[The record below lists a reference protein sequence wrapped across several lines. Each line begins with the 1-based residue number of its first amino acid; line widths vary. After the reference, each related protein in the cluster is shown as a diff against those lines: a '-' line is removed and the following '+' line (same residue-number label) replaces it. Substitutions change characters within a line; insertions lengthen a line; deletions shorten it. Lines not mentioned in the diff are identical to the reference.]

1 MGFSLC
7 SQVEGQPCP
16 ISLMERGTHP
26 RLPPPTSPVKGE
38 TGARGRFFIGGE
50 KLQCFLSGQPQG
62 QLARD

>member
-1 MGFSLC
+1 MGFSLY
-7 SQVEGQPCP
+7 SQSRGPTLSNLCDGERCAPLP
-16 ISLMERGTHP
+16 SL
-26 RLPPPTSPVKGE
+26 VKGE